1 MGHSESVIQGASGR
15 AILAFVKDAAS
26 YLDGKVPP
34 NQQPAYLEGLA
45 RIREAGYAISRD
57 ELIKGAVA
65 MAVPFRA
72 AGGKVMGSLVVY
84 GPSARLDDARVQ
96 QIVAL
101 LLDASRELSAKAGA
115 TTD

>member
-1 MGHSESVIQGASGR
+1 MGIA
-15 AILAFVKDAAS
+15 
-26 YLDGKVPP
+26 P
-34 NQQPAYLEGLA
+34 GLA
-45 RIREAGYAISRD
+45 RLLFAFLG
-57 ELIKGAVA
+57 KAVA